1 MFRNDIRNGATSGNP
16 VLLGPGR
23 DARPE
28 LRRPLYRLKIG
39 LYRHLRAGRR
49 PPPTRGTFPG
59 RRRPTVGRRPSR
71 RLKSAFPG
79 AMRQASAFTDA
90 RNVSRSAQAD
100 RWPKAFTPIEIG
112 LPRRDAPGVGLR
124 RRKERFS
131 VGAGRPLAEGL
142 SRSNSFDAQGRPLAE
157 GLIRS
162 NSFDTQADRRP
173 QASQGRIHPTRP
185 GAPAPLWDRV
195 VTAGMKRMATGDPFK
210 AQPSST
216 EQSVA
221 SDGLI
226 GVLRAARIKPA
237 AGRQERRDPP
247 LIQADQPHRR
257 PRREILSLLHPL
269 TSLPQRTPPRALPAK
284 PPATPAGGA
293 PRTAPPPHPAACAP
307 GDPAGR

>member
-1 MFRNDIRNGATSGNP
+1 MQDRSSEDLCADFQSASTGACA
-16 VLLGPGR
+16 PGVG
-23 DARPE
+23 
-28 LRRPLYRLKIG
+28 LRRRKRRSSVGTGRPLAEG
-39 LYRHLRAGRR
+39 
-49 PPPTRGTFPG
+49 
-59 RRRPTVGRRPSR
+59 PSR

-79 AMRQASAFTDA
+79 AMRQASAFADA
-90 RNVSRSAQAD
+90 RNVFRSAQAD
-100 RWPKAFTPIEIG
+100 RWPKVSGGRIHSAP
-112 LPRRDAPGVGLR
+112 PAPGVGLR
-124 RRKERFS
+124 RREERFS
-131 VGAGRPLAEGL
+131 VGAGRPLAK
-142 SRSNSFDAQGRPLAE
+142 

-162 NSFDTQADRRP
+162 NSSDTQADRRP

-226 GVLRAARIKPA
+226 RVLRAARIKPA

-247 LIQADQPHRR
+247 LIQADQLHRR
-257 PRREILSLLHPL
+257 PRREILSLPHPL

>member
-1 MFRNDIRNGATSGNP
+1 MRRASASADASDTPRSAQADRWPKASGGRIHSAP
-16 VLLGPGR
+16 PAPGVS
-23 DARPE
+23 
-28 LRRPLYRLKIG
+28 LRRRKECLS
-39 LYRHLRAGRR
+39 
-49 PPPTRGTFPG
+49 G
-59 RRRPTVGRRPSR
+59 RRRPTVGRRPQEAEFIR
-71 RLKSAFPG
+71 RTPRRASASADAKNAFP
-79 AMRQASAFTDA
+79 
-90 RNVSRSAQAD
+90 
-100 RWPKAFTPIEIG
+100 
-112 LPRRDAPGVGLR
+112 
-124 RRKERFS
+124 
-131 VGAGRPLAEGL
+131 VGAGRPSAEGL
-142 SRSNSFDAQGRPLAE
+142 SRSNSFDAQGRPLAK

-162 NSFDTQADRRP
+162 NSSDTQADRRP
-173 QASQGRIHPTRP
+173 QASQGRIHLTRP
-185 GAPAPLWDRV
+185 GASAPLWDRV

-247 LIQADQPHRR
+247 LIQADQLHRR